1 MDQFILLA
9 FAAKNVKPYI
19 LPVCSLSDV
28 GLEFSALYNT
38 NDNNMMRAKL
48 NLTFQKIQFNIS
60 NIILYK
66 APVKCF
72 KDS

>member
-1 MDQFILLA
+1 MSDWNFLL
-9 FAAKNVKPYI
+9 F
-19 LPVCSLSDV
+19 
-28 GLEFSALYNT
+28 T
-38 NDNNMMRAKL
+38 TQNDNNMMRAKL